1 MPAAPSAAMPALS
14 LAAVPG
20 RRVRTVELA
29 KEAEDRGF
37 TGVFGPSM
45 GDVLALC
52 LSVAHVTSSVPI
64 GTAIQP
70 IYSRRASDIAATASY
85 IAEVSGDRFWLG
97 LGVSHAPALQRMGV
111 SAGKPLSDMRAY
123 VGDLRAAVEATKG
136 APMPKLVLAA
146 MRPKMV
152 ALAVEIAD
160 GLTLANA
167 SLSHTPTALAAVP
180 KGFFVSNMIP
190 TVIDADKTA
199 AEAVLRRT
207 LQGYV
212 SLPNYRNYWRQ
223 AGYAE
228 EMDAIEAVL
237 ERKAWDELHD
247 VMPSRWLSD
256 VTLYGSV
263 DEVRSGVEAWLDAG
277 VTYPILVPSSTS
289 GGQMKAIEEVFAAFR

>member
-1 MPAAPSAAMPALS
+1 MSVDPMPALS

-20 RRVRTVELA
+20 RRLRTVELA
-29 KEAEDRGF
+29 REAEERGF

-52 LSVAHVTSSVPI
+52 LSAAHVTSSVPI
-64 GTAIQP
+64 GSAILP
-70 IYSRRASDIAATASY
+70 IYSRRAADVAATASY

-97 LGVSHAPALQRMGV
+97 LGVSHAPALARMGV
-111 SAGKPLSDMRAY
+111 QAGRPLADMRSY
-123 VGDLRAAVEATKG
+123 VGELRSAVEASKG
-136 APMPKLVLAA
+136 APMPRLVLAA
-146 MRPKMV
+146 MRPRMV
-152 ALAVEIAD
+152 ALAVELAD

-167 SLSHTPTALAAVP
+167 SLAHTPKALADVP
-180 KGFFVSNMIP
+180 DGFFVSNMIP
-190 TVIDADKTA
+190 TVISDDKAA

-212 SLPNYRNYWRQ
+212 SLPNYRNYWRD

-237 ERKAWDELHD
+237 ARKAWDELHG
-247 VMPSRWLSD
+247 VMPSSWLSD

-263 DEVRSGVEAWLDAG
+263 DEVRSGVAAWIDAG
-277 VTYPILVPSSTS
+277 VRYPILVPSSTS
-289 GGQMKAIEEVFAAFR
+289 GGQMKAIEEVFAAFS

>member
-1 MPAAPSAAMPALS
+1 MRMPALS

-20 RRVRTVELA
+20 RRRRTIELA

-52 LSVAHVTSSVPI
+52 LSAAHVTSTIPI
-64 GTAIQP
+64 GSAILP
-70 IYSRRASDIAATASY
+70 IYSRRAADVAATASY
-85 IAEVSGDRFWLG
+85 IAEVSEDRFWLG
-97 LGVSHAPALQRMGV
+97 LGVSHAPALSRMGV
-111 SAGKPLSDMRAY
+111 SAGKPLSDMRTY
-123 VGDLRAAVEATKG
+123 VGELRAAVEATKG
-136 APMPKLVLAA
+136 APMPKIVLAA
-146 MRPKMV
+146 MRKRMV

-167 SLSHTPTALAAVP
+167 SLSHTPTALAGVP
-180 KGFFVSNMIP
+180 DGFFVSNMIP
-190 TVIDADKTA
+190 TVIDADKA
-199 AEAVLRRT
+199 AAGAVLRKT

-212 SLPNYRNYWRQ
+212 SLPNYRNYWRE
-223 AGYAE
+223 AGYDE

-237 ERKAWDELHD
+237 ARKAWDELHGA
-247 VMPSRWLSD
+247 MSERWLSD

-263 DEVRSGVEAWLDAG
+263 DEVRAGVEAWIDAG

-289 GGQMKAIEEVFAAFR
+289 GGQMKAIDEVFAAFA

>member
-1 MPAAPSAAMPALS
+1 MPAEPMPALS

-20 RRVRTVELA
+20 RRQRTIELA

-37 TGVFGPSM
+37 TGIFGPSM

-52 LSVAHVTSSVPI
+52 LSVAHVTERVPF
-64 GTAIQP
+64 GSAILP
-70 IYSRRASDIAATASY
+70 IYSRRAGDVAATASY
-85 IAEVSGDRFWLG
+85 LAEGSGDRFWLG
-97 LGVSHAPALQRMGV
+97 LGVSHAPALSRMGV
-111 SAGKPLSDMRAY
+111 TPGKPLADMRAY
-123 VGDLRAAVEATKG
+123 VGELRAAIEATKG

-152 ALAVEIAD
+152 ALAVELAD

-167 SLSHTPTALAAVP
+167 SLTHTPTALADVP
-180 KGFFVSNMIP
+180 DGFFVSNMIP
-190 TVIDADKTA
+190 TVIDADKAA

-212 SLPNYRNYWRQ
+212 SLPNYRNYWRA
-223 AGYAE
+223 AGYE
-228 EMDAIEAVL
+228 QEMDAIEDVL
-237 ERKAWDELHD
+237 ARKAWDELHG
-247 VMPSRWLSD
+247 VMPSHWLSD

-263 DEVRSGVEAWLDAG
+263 DEVREGVAKWIAAG

-289 GGQMKAIEEVFAAFR
+289 GGQMKAIDEVFAAFA